1 MTRRFPLFLFVALV
15 AATLTATAPLAAQTA
30 EPQPPP
36 ESPAPAEPPTE
47 SLDETAVGERV
58 ERSEEGSIQGSI
70 VLLDADNLI
79 VETADGDRAFSIREA
94 SELPAELRDA
104 AAWASY
110 RGVPVRVSFAPG
122 DEGELRVVRSLS
134 LLSDGTTTTTTTT
147 QTAETGT
154 LDRPFVT
161 RTDIGDDTDV
171 VEPTAGSTNS
181 STDGTST
188 EGMASSTRTEEG
200 TVTTTT
206 TTTAD
211 GRTSGQLIADAT
223 DDPAADDDDT
233 AAGFAADDSVP
244 PGERMASLPATA
256 SSLPWL
262 ALIGTLALVG
272 ALGLGR
278 LESLRRRV
286 TVGGERR

>member
-1 MTRRFPLFLFVALV
+1 MTRRLPLFLFVALV
-15 AATLTATAPLAAQTA
+15 AATLTATAPLAAQTSD
-30 EPQPPP
+30 PQPPP
-36 ESPAPAEPPTE
+36 ESATPSEPATD
-47 SLDETAVGERV
+47 SSDETAVGERV
-58 ERSEEGSIQGSI
+58 ERNEEGTIQGSI

-104 AAWASY
+104 ATWASY

-134 LLSDGTTTTTTTT
+134 LLSDGTTTGTTAT

-154 LDRPFVT
+154 VDRPFVT
-161 RTDIGDDTDV
+161 RTDVGDDTDV
-171 VEPTAGSTNS
+171 VEPTAGSA
-181 STDGTST
+181 DGTAT
-188 EGMASSTRTEEG
+188 AEGMASSTRTDEG
-200 TVTTTT
+200 TMTTTT

-211 GRTSGQLIADAT
+211 GRTGGELIADAN

-286 TVGGERR
+286 TAGGERR

>member
-1 MTRRFPLFLFVALV
+1 MTRRLPLFLFVALV
-15 AATLTATAPLAAQTA
+15 AATLTATAPLAAQTSD
-30 EPQPPP
+30 PQPPQ
-36 ESPAPAEPPTE
+36 ESPTPAEPPTE

-58 ERSEEGSIQGSI
+58 ERSEEGTIQGSI

-79 VETADGDRAFSIREA
+79 VETADGDRAFSIGEA

-147 QTAETGT
+147 ETAETGAV
-154 LDRPFVT
+154 DRPFVT
-161 RTDIGDDTDV
+161 RTDVGDDTDV
-171 VEPTAGSTNS
+171 VEPTAGST
-181 STDGTST
+181 DGTAT
-188 EGMASSTRTEEG
+188 AEGMASSTRTEEG
-200 TVTTTT
+200 TVT

-223 DDPAADDDDT
+223 DDPAADDGDT